1 MEWINSRI
9 KRPAYYW
16 WNYPVTD
23 YIRNF
28 ILQGPVYGLDTS
40 LTKENVCG
48 VVSNPMEHGEASK
61 LALYGVADYTW
72 NIANYNPIDSW
83 ERGLQELT
91 PKPKMLTVHLP
102 FTPVTLKTDIAE
114 MSLGKLRH
122 SGLQNGMMPR
132 LRLLKQNS
140 KNRKSPG

>member
-1 MEWINSRI
+1 MS
-9 KRPAYYW
+9 
-16 WNYPVTD
+16 
-23 YIRNF
+23 
-28 ILQGPVYGLDTS
+28 
-40 LTKENVCG
+40 
-48 VVSNPMEHGEASK
+48 VVLSDNPMEHGEASK

-91 PKPKMLTVHLP
+91 PKAKDAYRT
-102 FTPVTLKTDIAE
+102 FAITPVTLKTDIAE
-114 MSLGKLRH
+114 MNLGKLRH

-140 KNRKSPG
+140 KK

>member
-1 MEWINSRI
+1 M
-9 KRPAYYW
+9 
-16 WNYPVTD
+16 
-23 YIRNF
+23 
-28 ILQGPVYGLDTS
+28 ILS

-48 VVSNPMEHGEASK
+48 VVSNQMEHGEASK

-91 PKPKMLTVHLP
+91 PKAKDATVHLP

-114 MSLGKLRH
+114 MNLGKLRH

-132 LRLLKQNS
+132 LRLLKQN
-140 KNRKSPG
+140 